1 MAVEFVDSNGG
12 VLWTSPVLPRRRKSE
27 VTPTKSDDAAAV
39 RVDRSDVFLPGDGGC
54 VAFRIPALVST
65 GDVLLAFA
73 ECRKWT
79 CNDFGR
85 HDLVMRR
92 STSNGQ
98 TWQRMVTLLQPN
110 EHWSDCNRS
119 ELVGVPNE
127 SEGGTCKGGCAV
139 WDPTALF
146 DEMRGKLWLFFG
158 RSTSSCPGSKLGG
171 RRVDLWSITS
181 NDKGVHWS
189 APKNMTADCSLPY
202 GGGVTT
208 AGGHGIQLRE
218 SGQLLLPLYGCGA
231 DGGQGLCTSADG
243 GIHWRAAAGTTPPAK
258 GENARVSTAAEGEV
272 VELFERNADGT
283 PRLLLDTRPVGLARC
298 TSNESDFDTNH
309 QCRLMYTSTDL
320 GTSWGNGTFHPEL
333 PDPSCKGGI
342 ARWNGD
348 STSKGALFAVGA
360 ASSKYAGGVRTNTTL
375 SWSTDGLS
383 FPGRLQLDDSGGYST
398 VQITGEDR
406 IAALYEA
413 PQLDAYNCWAPCGPA
428 GNASNGGTNCCT
440 MAHFYQPPECP
451 RDAHGTTLPNCTW
464 LLDCAC
470 NPVGCGLKLA
480 RVDPRQLLSS

>member
-1 MAVEFVDSNGG
+1 MQRRVCRVGPNGAVRREARQALVVLRAVDFVMPWQQAGRASRRSLVDHLKRQGG
-12 VLWTSPVLPRRRKSE
+12 PLVGAQEHDCRLQPSIRRRSHDRRRARD
-27 VTPTKSDDAAAV
+27 TAARIWATAAAAV
-39 RVDRSDVFLPGDGGC
+39 WL
-54 VAFRIPALVST
+54 
-65 GDVLLAFA
+65 
-73 ECRKWT
+73 
-79 CNDFGR
+79 
-85 HDLVMRR
+85 RR
-92 STSNGQ
+92 
-98 TWQRMVTLLQPN
+98 
-110 EHWSDCNRS
+110 
-119 ELVGVPNE
+119 
-127 SEGGTCKGGCAV
+127 
-139 WDPTALF
+139 
-146 DEMRGKLWLFFG
+146 
-158 RSTSSCPGSKLGG
+158 G
-171 RRVDLWSITS
+171 RRP
-181 NDKGVHWS
+181 GPVHI
-189 APKNMTADCSLPY
+189 C
-202 GGGVTT
+202 
-208 AGGHGIQLRE
+208 H
-218 SGQLLLPLYGCGA
+218 
-231 DGGQGLCTSADG
+231 G

-258 GENARVSTAAEGEV
+258 GENSRVSTAAEGEV

-298 TSNESDFDTNH
+298 TSNESDFDVNH

-348 STSKGALFAVGA
+348 NTSKGALFAVGA
-360 ASSKYAGGVRTNTTL
+360 ASSKFAGGVRTNTTL

-413 PQLDAYNCWAPCGPA
+413 PQLDAYNCWAPCGPD

-451 RDAHGTTLPNCTW
+451 TDAHGTTLPNCTW